1 MGAYQRYKQSGA
13 DVADE
18 VMATLNGCLTEDPN
32 DADAL
37 SVAGIINYDAGRFG
51 MAEVLLT
58 QALRL
63 KPMHSSAWQELGRA
77 RHARNESEGAAKCFS
92 AAVRITGDRFNAYH
106 NLMLMNNVLG
116 RPEKALEMAPVARFL
131 AMNETDNAT
140 LNGDVAIAC
149 LKLRRWA
156 AGWANYDG
164 LLNDALRKEL
174 FYEVD
179 GKALPRWDGAPGGEV
194 IVYGEQ
200 GLGDEIMFASMIPD
214 MIATGT
220 TPVVHAD
227 RRLASLFARSFPCAV
242 YSGRGKKTG
251 TEWIKNHAPKAAI
264 AMGSLGQFYRRKEE
278 DFPRVPY
285 LVADPEKRAMCCAL
299 LNQWPGRKI
308 GLAWNGGSKKTRAFD
323 RSLTLEQLEPI
334 LSIPGVVFVN
344 LEYKGDAPA
353 DHRIKHVPFLTQSQ
367 DYDDTAALVAEL
379 DAVVSVTTT
388 VAHLAGALGTPC
400 HVLVPEAP
408 TWHWCQSGESAW
420 HPVRSHRRVGPDWSL
435 VVQQV
440 KLALEMEGFDAE

>member
-1 MGAYQRYKQSGA
+1 MDAYQRYKQVGA
-13 DVADE
+13 DAADE
-18 VMATLNGCLTEDPN
+18 VMATLNACLTDDPN
-32 DADAL
+32 DVDAL

-51 MAEVLLT
+51 MAEVLLS

-63 KPMHSSAWQELGRA
+63 KPQHSSAWQELGRA
-77 RHARNESEGAAKCFS
+77 RHARNESEAAAKCFS
-92 AAVRITGDRFNAYH
+92 AAVRITGDRFAAYH
-106 NLMLMNNVLG
+106 NLMLMNNTLG

-131 AMNETDNAT
+131 AESDTDRAT

-149 LKLRRWA
+149 LMLRRWA

-164 LLNDALRKEL
+164 LLNENLRKEL

-179 GKALPRWDGAPGGEV
+179 GEVLPRWEGTPGGEV

-200 GLGDEIMFASMIPD
+200 GLGDEIMLASMIPD
-214 MIATGT
+214 MIAAGT
-220 TPVVHAD
+220 TPIIHAD
-227 RRLASLFARSFPCAV
+227 RRLAGLFARSFPCPV

-251 TEWIKNHAPKAAI
+251 TEWIKNHRPKAAI
-264 AMGSLGQFYRRKEE
+264 AIGSLGQFYRRNEE

-285 LVADPEKRAMCCAL
+285 LVADPEKRAMCRAL
-299 LNQWPGRKI
+299 LSQWPGRKI

-323 RSLTLEQLEPI
+323 RSLTLEQLEPL
-334 LSIPGVVFVN
+334 LSMPGVQFVS
-344 LEYKGDAPA
+344 LEYKGEAPA

-367 DYDDTAALVAEL
+367 DYDDTAAFVAEL

-388 VAHLAGALGTPC
+388 VAHLAGALGVSSV

-408 TWHWCQSGESAW
+408 TWHWCKTGQSAW
-420 HPVRSHRRVGPDWSL
+420 HPVTSHRRVGDDWGM

-440 KLALEMEGFDAE
+440 KLALEMEIA